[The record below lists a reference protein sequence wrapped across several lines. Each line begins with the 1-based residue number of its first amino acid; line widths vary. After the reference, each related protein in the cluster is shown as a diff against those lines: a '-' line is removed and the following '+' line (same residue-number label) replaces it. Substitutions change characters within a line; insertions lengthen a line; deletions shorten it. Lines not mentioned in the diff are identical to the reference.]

1 MGTLPMGNNPHGLV
15 AADFNGDGFLDL
27 AGSARTA
34 GEISVFLGD
43 GKGGFTVVAPL
54 RINQDIIA
62 LAANDFDRD
71 GKMDLALVSASH
83 TSVVMLRGDGKGG
96 FSPFAAK

>member
-1 MGTLPMGNNPHGLV
+1 MGDNPHGLIS
-15 AADFNGDGFLDL
+15 ADFNSDGFLDL

-34 GEISVFLGD
+34 GEISVFLGN
-43 GKGGFTVVAPL
+43 GKSGFTVVTPL

-83 TSVVMLRGDGKGG
+83 SSVLMLRGDGKGG
-96 FSPFAAK
+96 FSPFARKK

>member
-1 MGTLPMGNNPHGLV
+1 MGNNPHGLV
-15 AADFNGDGFLDL
+15 AADFNGDGLLDL

-43 GKGGFTVVAPL
+43 GKGGFTIVAPL
-54 RINQDIIA
+54 RLNQDIIA
-62 LAANDFDRD
+62 LAADDFDRD

-83 TSVVMLRGDGKGG
+83 SSVVMLQGDGKGG
-96 FSPFAAK
+96 FSSFSQRASAK

>member
-1 MGTLPMGNNPHGLV
+1 MGDNPHGLI
-15 AADFNGDGFLDL
+15 AADFNGDGVLDL

-43 GKGGFTVVAPL
+43 GKAGFTTLAPL

-62 LAANDFDRD
+62 LAAADFNRDR
-71 GKMDLALVSASH
+71 KIDLALVSASH
-83 TSVVMLRGDGKGG
+83 SSVVMLRGDGKGG